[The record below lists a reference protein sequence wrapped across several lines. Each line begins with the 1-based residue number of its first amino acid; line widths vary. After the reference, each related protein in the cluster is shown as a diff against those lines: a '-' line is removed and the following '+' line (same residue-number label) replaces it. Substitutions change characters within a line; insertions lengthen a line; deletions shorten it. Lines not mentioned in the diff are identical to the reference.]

1 MRRRSLGSQLIA
13 VALLAAPAGAA
24 TVVSVGD
31 GDTMRVRDGGRLLTI
46 RLACIDAPEMA
57 QKPYGARAREA
68 LQQLAPVGSEVALE
82 VQTTDRYGRSV
93 AEVFRGGENLNLA
106 LVRQGAAFAFR
117 KYLGQCNSLRYL
129 SAESEAEFRRAGV
142 WATPGGITR
151 PWDWR
156 AESRGNTPAPAPRP
170 PKGPASGG
178 SGVMT
183 GGGGSSGGSGGGAGR
198 YYCKNLSKQEAQ
210 RLLSQ
215 GHTYL
220 DRDGDGEACEGKR

>member
-1 MRRRSLGSQLIA
+1 MG
-13 VALLAAPAGAA
+13 P
-24 TVVSVGD
+24 
-31 GDTMRVRDGGRLLTI
+31 
-46 RLACIDAPEMA
+46 
-57 QKPYGARAREA
+57 RAREA
-68 LQQLAPVGSEVALE
+68 LQQLASVGSEVTLE
-82 VQTTDRYGRSV
+82 VQTRDRYGRSV

-129 SAESEAEFRRAGV
+129 STESEAEFRRAGV

-156 AESRGNTPAPAPRP
+156 AESRGNTPAPSPRP
-170 PKGPASGG
+170 PKGRASGG

-183 GGGGSSGGSGGGAGR
+183 GEGGSSGGGGR

>member
-1 MRRRSLGSQLIA
+1 MTYHHKLLLLL
-13 VALLAAPAGAA
+13 ALLAAPAGAA

-46 RLACIDAPEMA
+46 RMACIDAPEMA

-68 LQQLAPVGSEVALE
+68 LQKLAPVGAEVTLE

-93 AEVFRGGENLNLA
+93 AEVFRGGENVNLA
-106 LVRQGAAFAFR
+106 MVRQGAAFAFR

-129 SAESEAEFRRAGV
+129 SAESEAEFRRVGV

-170 PKGPASGG
+170 PKGPASGS

-183 GGGGSSGGSGGGAGR
+183 GGGGSSGGGGR

>member
-1 MRRRSLGSQLIA
+1 MAQ
-13 VALLAAPAGAA
+13 AAPISGFPA
-24 TVVSVGD
+24 D
-31 GDTMRVRDGGRLLTI
+31 CGGFTRC
-46 RLACIDAPEMA
+46 ACRSRHGGFRWGWGHHARERRGPPADHPYGLHRRPREMA
-57 QKPYGARAREA
+57 QRPYGARAREA
-68 LQQLAPVGSEVALE
+68 LQQLAPVGSEVALQI
-82 VQTTDRYGRSV
+82 QTRDRCGRSV

-106 LVRQGAAFAFR
+106 MVRKGAAFAFR

-129 SAESEAEFRRAGV
+129 STESEAEFRRAGV

-170 PKGPASGG
+170 PKGQASGG

-183 GGGGSSGGSGGGAGR
+183 GGGGSSGGVGR

-210 RLLSQ
+210 RLLSL
-215 GHTYL
+215 GHEFL
-220 DRDGDGEACEGKR
+220 DRDGYEYACKKART